1 MATVSLVPFEPG
13 RHMPLVAEW
22 LRQPHVAR
30 WWGDA
35 DTTLAE
41 MAAHPVATEAIIELE
56 GQAVGCVVWQTPTR
70 AEMAEAGL
78 DDLPADLVDIDIMI
92 GVAERLGSGVGPE
105 ALLQLLARLKGE
117 DVATVGLGTATANQR
132 ALRAYAKAGF
142 HPYRDFQEDG
152 QDMRYFI
159 RNLASVG
166 APQTSGP

>member
-1 MATVSLVPFEPG
+1 
-13 RHMPLVAEW
+13 MPLVAEW
-22 LRQPHVAR
+22 LRQPQVAR

-41 MAAHPVATEAIIELE
+41 IAAHPAATEAMIEVD

-70 AEMAEAGL
+70 AELAAAGL

-92 GVAERLGSGVGPE
+92 GVAEQLGHGVGPK
-105 ALLQLLARLKGE
+105 ALVQLLARLHSEG
-117 DVATVGLGTATANQR
+117 VATVGLGTATRNQR

-142 HPYRDFQEDG
+142 HPYRDFHEDG

-159 RNLASVG
+159 RNLASAG
-166 APQTSGP
+166 ASQTSGP